1 MLFRSEMPAERTF
14 KKGKWILEVIF
25 KDWVERSLSL
35 LMGGRF
41 WQCGWHVQKLN
52 ISTEV
57 GSQ

>member
-1 MLFRSEMPAERTF
+1 MPAERTF

-35 LMGGRF
+35 SKGGHF